1 MMTSVFLRL
10 LVPVPRSSFRSP
22 VASRPPRRS
31 HGWIAEA
38 LAEAARGGGQSWRL
52 LVSRDDDGPYTVATV
67 RQLLSTRDASS
78 SIDLETWDGGQSG
91 ASLVAGCSS

>member
-10 LVPVPRSSFRSP
+10 LVPVPRSSLDGDP
-22 VASRPPRRS
+22 E
-31 HGWIAEA
+31 GIAEA